1 MLTERQYIG
10 QTLPKLSSRT
20 SDRAS
25 TSRTRPSNPRTWSC
39 LKPWPEFKNSVQQMH
54 AKLDDVNPRFAPMV
68 GGDPLSA
75 PLHVIGQSPGGLH
88 AGWYIPPPPLRPT
101 LPSKKELCAYVWAGF
116 VPPSQCQ
123 TPYQPMRPHSVT
135 RTTPL
140 CLRSARQ
147 VVPNVETDD
156 DGTIMFG
163 LTAASEDDVK
173 ALLHL
178 QVLQGVTQVARHRNL
193 GKGNPWW
200 PAAY

>member
-1 MLTERQYIG
+1 
-10 QTLPKLSSRT
+10 
-20 SDRAS
+20 
-25 TSRTRPSNPRTWSC
+25 
-39 LKPWPEFKNSVQQMH
+39 
-54 AKLDDVNPRFAPMV
+54 
-68 GGDPLSA
+68 
-75 PLHVIGQSPGGLH
+75 
-88 AGWYIPPPPLRPT
+88 
-101 LPSKKELCAYVWAGF
+101 
-116 VPPSQCQ
+116 
-123 TPYQPMRPHSVT
+123 MRPHSVT